1 MLLIL
6 SKFLGIIIA
15 SVQLY
20 LLSVTKNYEIKY
32 KNNEIDQTM
41 FNHITE
47 KFIDEQ
53 DLIYW
58 AIFCTIVFT
67 WVWIKCTFYFYT

>member
-15 SVQLY
+15 TVQLY

-41 FNHITE
+41 FNHIT
-47 KFIDEQ
+47 
-53 DLIYW
+53 
-58 AIFCTIVFT
+58 
-67 WVWIKCTFYFYT
+67 